1 VMTIS
6 SVEPKYIIEQPTLF
20 GQAEPVGFGT
30 PDFYVKLIDRDVA
43 NDMVRRNHYS
53 KTVYSGTSHHFGVFL
68 GGVLL
73 GVLQWGAAMNPASG
87 PSIVPGLELYE
98 WRELNRMWIDDA
110 APKNTESRAIS
121 YTIKALRRIYPKLK
135 MVQSFADE
143 RCGGLGVVY
152 QACSFGFYGEH
163 LSEFYEIDGEWFHKI
178 NFTTKDEK
186 RCSTPRVKKALA
198 NADRATKHN
207 LRQFRYLR
215 FFSKPAER
223 ACKLERQPYPKRV
236 AT

>member
-1 VMTIS
+1 MTTS
-6 SVEPKYIIEQPTLF
+6 SAEPKYIIEQPTLF

-43 NDMVRRNHYS
+43 NDMIRRNHYS

-87 PSIVPGLELYE
+87 PSIVPGLEVYE

-163 LSEFYEIDGEWFHKI
+163 DAVFWQLNGEWYHNI
-178 NFTTKDEK
+178 NMTVVGDELK
-186 RCSTPRVKKALA
+186 RRKGAQVLQA
-198 NADRATKHN
+198 NADKAVKYS

-236 AT
+236 ST